1 MKIRITLEASE
12 KTSSET
18 VDIADLGYTEN
29 EWDLLP
35 DNQKQNALQE
45 YVLNLKSQPFWVLDS
60 FEE

>member
-35 DNQKQNALQE
+35 DNQKQSALQE
-45 YVLNLKSQPFWVLDS
+45 YVLNLQSQPFWMLDS

>member
-18 VDIADLGYTEN
+18 VDIADLGYSEN

-35 DNQKQNALQE
+35 DNQKRNAVQE
-45 YVLNLKSQPFWVLDS
+45 YVQGLKEQPYWMLDS